1 MSEYLFA
8 YGTLQ
13 PGHAPADVAHI
24 VSRFKLIGEGFV
36 RGALYDLGD
45 YPGAVLDA
53 ASHQTIAGT
62 VFELPADPQLLRE
75 IDAYEE
81 YDPAAPD
88 ASLFLRVMHP
98 VALATGGSLHCW
110 VYIWN
115 GDPANASIVPGGR
128 FRQR

>member
-13 PGHAPADVAHI
+13 PGHAPPDVAHI

-36 RGALYDLGD
+36 NGALYDLGD

-53 ASHQTIAGT
+53 SSQQNIAGT
-62 VFELPADPQLLRE
+62 VFELPADPLLLSE
-75 IDAYEE
+75 IDAYEV

-98 VALATGGSLHCW
+98 VALATGGSLPCW
-110 VYIWN
+110 VYVWN
-115 GDPANASIVPGGR
+115 GNPATAPIIPGGR
-128 FRQR
+128 FHLR